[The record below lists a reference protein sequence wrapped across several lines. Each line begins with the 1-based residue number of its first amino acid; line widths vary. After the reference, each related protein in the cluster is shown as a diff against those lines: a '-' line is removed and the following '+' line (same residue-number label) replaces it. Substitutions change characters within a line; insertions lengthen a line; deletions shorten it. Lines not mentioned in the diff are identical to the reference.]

1 MNLGIDPCLSN
12 PCLNRGECIQLRYGR
27 YKCECAGK
35 FFWTEID
42 VYKIYIHIFN
52 IYIRFYLYFFFY
64 AGTNFYGDKCQ
75 KGEFFSPVKIYY
87 IKQVLISR

>member
-42 VYKIYIHIFN
+42 VYIFMYSIYIFDSIFISFLVQERTFMETN
-52 IYIRFYLYFFFY
+52 VRKVNFF
-64 AGTNFYGDKCQ
+64 
-75 KGEFFSPVKIYY
+75 P
-87 IKQVLISR
+87 L

>member
-42 VYKIYIHIFN
+42 VYIIYIHIFN
-52 IYIRFYLYFFFY
+52 IYIRFHLYFFFY

-75 KGEFFSPVKIYY
+75 KGEFFFPRENILYKSSTNK
-87 IKQVLISR
+87 

>member
-42 VYKIYIHIFN
+42 VYIF
-52 IYIRFYLYFFFY
+52 IYIRFYLYFFFG

-87 IKQVLISR
+87 IKQVLLISR

>member
-42 VYKIYIHIFN
+42 VYIIYIHIFN
-52 IYIRFYLYFFFY
+52 IYIRFHLYFFFY

-87 IKQVLISR
+87 INQVLINR

>member
-42 VYKIYIHIFN
+42 VYTFLFN
-52 IYIRFYLYFFFY
+52 IYSILSLFLFWCRNELLWR
-64 AGTNFYGDKCQ
+64 Q
-75 KGEFFSPVKIYY
+75 MSE
-87 IKQVLISR
+87 R

>member
-42 VYKIYIHIFN
+42 VYTFLFN
-52 IYIRFYLYFFFY
+52 IYSILSLFLFWCRNELLWRQMS
-64 AGTNFYGDKCQ
+64 K
-75 KGEFFSPVKIYY
+75 
-87 IKQVLISR
+87 R